1 MEFCVCGNMYYIG
14 LSEKDSN
21 SLVHYCRACGNRD
34 HTISTEGVCVINTS
48 YKKSEQQFN
57 HIINKYTKEDP
68 TLPRIYNI
76 PCPNPACACNT
87 DGGEMSESVAAA
99 ASPKVPVEIIYIR
112 YDDTNMKYL
121 YMCTLCDT
129 VWKTDDSK

>member
-21 SLVHYCRACGNRD
+21 SLVHYCRACGHRD
-34 HTISTEGVCVINTS
+34 HTISTEGVCVINTN
-48 YKKSEQQFN
+48 YKKGEQQFN

-76 PCPNPACACNT
+76 PCPNAACTSNIDT
-87 DGGEMSESVAAA
+87 ESSATAVE
-99 ASPKVPVEIIYIR
+99 KKPVEIIYIR
-112 YDDTNMKYL
+112 YDDTNLKYL

-129 VWKTDDSK
+129 VWKTDDSV

>member
-34 HTISTEGVCVINTS
+34 HTISTEGVCVINTN
-48 YKKSEQQFN
+48 YKKGEQQFN

-76 PCPNPACACNT
+76 PCPNAACASNVDT
-87 DGGEMSESVAAA
+87 ESSSTAVE
-99 ASPKVPVEIIYIR
+99 KKPVEIIYIR
-112 YDDTNMKYL
+112 YDDTNLKYL
-121 YMCTLCDT
+121 YMCTVCDT
-129 VWKTDDSK
+129 VWKTDDSA

>member
-14 LSEKDSN
+14 LSEKNSN

-48 YKKSEQQFN
+48 YTKSSRQFN

-68 TLPRIYNI
+68 TLPRIYNV
-76 PCPNPACACNT
+76 PCPNIECASNT
-87 DGGEMSESVAAA
+87 DSGISESAATTGE
-99 ASPKVPVEIIYIR
+99 PKPPVEIIYIR
-112 YDDTNMKYL
+112 YDDKNLKYL
-121 YMCTLCDT
+121 YMCTVCDT
-129 VWKTDDSK
+129 VWKTDDLA